1 MRDERYQI
9 LLITLGIVTTALFG
23 VFFYREIFPEY
34 KIYQTDYKEL
44 EEFRST
50 YTGQPVPPFSF
61 GVKQIVLDRGDNGPQ
76 TIDRCTSCHVA
87 LEFEHFSPTKIA
99 YDDNGKVIEDTD
111 GLPKKIPNKD
121 YVWAK
126 LDAAIKDL
134 QEKGTHPK
142 LLERYEGLK
151 VATIGDHR
159 YDVTKVLRMHPLI
172 GRETRPFELHPVE
185 EYGCTSCHNG
195 NGRGLTT
202 EKAHGPV
209 FDGKYEEEFLGYE
222 PEFLEKDSL
231 NDPKFSTVLNHKPGH
246 ELLFQTTPIFVGALI
261 EAKCVQCHN
270 TEDVDITPDVNSL
283 TKTFQFGEEL
293 YISQG
298 CYACHR
304 IAGVARGGVGPELT
318 YEGKKYP
325 WFVKESIVWPQ
336 ADLKTSTMPNF
347 KLDHNELEALTTFLL
362 AQTGKR
368 KHQSDVDYKV
378 AIQKWESGKKSSLE
392 KEVSPEKIIDL
403 DYGMEVFATQ
413 GCAACHRLKGFVS
426 DVGFAV
432 EKESKNVDF
441 ETLYKEKM
449 WFQKL
454 FPEDLRGSEIVST
467 IDKNKDEIDAKIK
480 DGVRKNSIL
489 EKIEKNHPEVIESF
503 YSNFRFASR
512 AKNHEFQQL
521 AITKGKEIADAAM
534 KEWNDRLHRIL
545 MVAIQEYGLGRLI
558 GPRPNWSG
566 VYRSDEWLME
576 HFKNPANH
584 AARSIMPVFP
594 FDESKF
600 YALTNMLDVLAVK
613 NKNALH
619 EVWKHRGFNP
629 EEVFQ
634 ILCSQCHGE
643 HLLGNGPVSEWIYPI
658 PKNLRNADFLRNLTK
673 ERAYDSIKHGVKG
686 GPMPPWGEIGT
697 GKKIANKTP
706 VLNDEQITELVDWIF
721 SSLPGGT
728 VIRSSEDTPKWNYT
742 PEDVI
747 KDLENEGRTLKGK
760 EENKDALSDLYHF
773 QNKERYYVSLKPS
786 VGTSKGD
793 KQLLGVNDVF
803 DMRPIPGQEVEKQGY
818 YIKKKYYTK
827 QNIEAGRAYYLLNCA
842 ACHGNDA
849 DGAGN
854 RSVAMDMAKPR
865 MLTNLD
871 WIETRDDL
879 RLIRSIK
886 YGVPGTSMTPWG
898 DQTSSLQRLQL
909 VMYIR
914 SLNEEKELRSNLFTQ
929 LYKSFDESK
938 EVIQEARY
946 EDGKKI
952 TALTNEIALAQ
963 KAKTELEEKSKTTP
977 EDAKEALKAYQHIL
991 ELEQQLEKIKSS
1003 NNIFNELIALVKS
1016 EKEKLTDVGLTI
1028 INLRGEGLNIEYF
1041 NQYLKQLEGRFS
1053 FSDNK
1058 LLVSLSDEKQQ
1069 KMTLAQAELNK
1080 EIDEKINA
1088 LEKELV
1094 IEKGKISSPEQIE
1107 VKKYIELRIK
1117 SLTGLKEKLNATLEN
1132 VKSSLDKEVEL
1143 VKKYGTVRV

>member
-1 MRDERYQI
+1 M
-9 LLITLGIVTTALFG
+9 
-23 VFFYREIFPEY
+23 
-34 KIYQTDYKEL
+34 
-44 EEFRST
+44 
-50 YTGQPVPPFSF
+50 
-61 GVKQIVLDRGDNGPQ
+61 
-76 TIDRCTSCHVA
+76 
-87 LEFEHFSPTKIA
+87 
-99 YDDNGKVIEDTD
+99 
-111 GLPKKIPNKD
+111 
-121 YVWAK
+121 
-126 LDAAIKDL
+126 
-134 QEKGTHPK
+134 
-142 LLERYEGLK
+142 
-151 VATIGDHR
+151 
-159 YDVTKVLRMHPLI
+159 
-172 GRETRPFELHPVE
+172 
-185 EYGCTSCHNG
+185 
-195 NGRGLTT
+195 TT

-336 ADLKTSTMPNF
+336 ANLKTSTMPNF

-426 DVGFAV
+426 DVGLAV

-441 ETLYKEKM
+441 ETLYQEKM

-521 AITKGKEIADAAM
+521 AIRKGKEIADAAM

-600 YALTNMLDVLAVK
+600 YALTNMLDVL
-613 NKNALH
+613 
-619 EVWKHRGFNP
+619 
-629 EEVFQ
+629 
-634 ILCSQCHGE
+634 
-643 HLLGNGPVSEWIYPI
+643 
-658 PKNLRNADFLRNLTK
+658 
-673 ERAYDSIKHGVKG
+673 
-686 GPMPPWGEIGT
+686 
-697 GKKIANKTP
+697 
-706 VLNDEQITELVDWIF
+706 
-721 SSLPGGT
+721 
-728 VIRSSEDTPKWNYT
+728 
-742 PEDVI
+742 
-747 KDLENEGRTLKGK
+747 
-760 EENKDALSDLYHF
+760 
-773 QNKERYYVSLKPS
+773 
-786 VGTSKGD
+786 
-793 KQLLGVNDVF
+793 
-803 DMRPIPGQEVEKQGY
+803 
-818 YIKKKYYTK
+818 
-827 QNIEAGRAYYLLNCA
+827 
-842 ACHGNDA
+842 
-849 DGAGN
+849 
-854 RSVAMDMAKPR
+854 
-865 MLTNLD
+865 
-871 WIETRDDL
+871 
-879 RLIRSIK
+879 
-886 YGVPGTSMTPWG
+886 
-898 DQTSSLQRLQL
+898 
-909 VMYIR
+909 
-914 SLNEEKELRSNLFTQ
+914 
-929 LYKSFDESK
+929 
-938 EVIQEARY
+938 
-946 EDGKKI
+946 
-952 TALTNEIALAQ
+952 
-963 KAKTELEEKSKTTP
+963 
-977 EDAKEALKAYQHIL
+977 
-991 ELEQQLEKIKSS
+991 
-1003 NNIFNELIALVKS
+1003 
-1016 EKEKLTDVGLTI
+1016 
-1028 INLRGEGLNIEYF
+1028 
-1041 NQYLKQLEGRFS
+1041 
-1053 FSDNK
+1053 
-1058 LLVSLSDEKQQ
+1058 
-1069 KMTLAQAELNK
+1069 
-1080 EIDEKINA
+1080 
-1088 LEKELV
+1088 
-1094 IEKGKISSPEQIE
+1094 
-1107 VKKYIELRIK
+1107 VKK
-1117 SLTGLKEKLNATLEN
+1117 
-1132 VKSSLDKEVEL
+1132 
-1143 VKKYGTVRV
+1143 